1 MILDRLSV
9 RRTGRTTHAGADRT
23 TGPRAMMARDLDTV
37 FSRVDAIADELV
49 AFTAELLA
57 IPSVNPP
64 GAAYEE
70 CARLVG
76 EALRRFGFDIGYHAA
91 DGCPEHVPQH
101 PRVNVLGVRRGARAR
116 PCVHLNGHLDVVP
129 AGPGWTVD
137 PFSAT
142 VRDGRLY
149 GRGASDMKGGL
160 AAAMFAAEAIR
171 RAGVRLA
178 GTIEISGTV
187 DEESGGFAGVAWL
200 ARHGLLSSDRADY
213 VIIPEPFGIDRIC
226 LGHRGVYW
234 FEVTTHGQAAH
245 GSMPFLGVNAVDR
258 MMVVLTRMRDELTPV
273 FARRRTAMPV
283 VPPDARAATLNVN
296 SIRGG
301 QAGEPTETPCVPD
314 RCSAVVDRRFLSE
327 ESFDDVKTEIAD
339 VVARAAHDASD
350 LPCHIRDLMV
360 VEPVATPPDSPLVT
374 ALAAAV
380 REHVGRDA
388 TLVASPGTYD
398 HKHVTRIA
406 GIEHCVAYGPGRLE
420 LAHQVDEWV
429 GLDDLVT
436 ATKVLAA
443 TILRLVGA

>member
-1 MILDRLSV
+1 
-9 RRTGRTTHAGADRT
+9 
-23 TGPRAMMARDLDTV
+23 MMARDLDTV
-37 FSRVDAIADELV
+37 LARVDAIAGELV
-49 AFTAELLA
+49 AFTAELIA

-64 GAAYEE
+64 GAAYKD

-76 EALRRFGFDIGYHAA
+76 ETLQRFGFETDYHAA
-91 DGCPEHVPQH
+91 DGRPEHVPQH

-116 PCVHLNGHLDVVP
+116 PCVHLNGHVDVVP

-137 PFSAT
+137 PFGGI

-149 GRGASDMKGGL
+149 GRGSSDMKGGL
-160 AAAMFAAEAIR
+160 AAAIFAAEAIR

-200 ARHGLLSSDRADY
+200 ATEGLFSSDRADY
-213 VIIPEPFGIDRIC
+213 VIIPEPFGVDRIC
-226 LGHRGVYW
+226 IGHRGVYW
-234 FEVTTHGQAAH
+234 FEVTTHGRAAH

-258 MMVVLTRMRDELTPV
+258 MTTVLARMRDELAPV

-301 QAGEPTETPCVPD
+301 QVGDSAETPCVPD

-327 ESFDDVKTEIAD
+327 EPVDDVKAEVAD
-339 VVARAAHDASD
+339 VVARVAHDASG
-350 LPCHIRDLMV
+350 LPCHIRDVMV
-360 VEPVATPPDSPLVT
+360 VEPVATARDSPLVT
-374 ALAAAV
+374 ALADAV
-380 REHVGRDA
+380 REHLGRDA
-388 TLVASPGTYD
+388 ELVASPGTYD
-398 HKHVTRIA
+398 HKHVRRIA

-429 GLDDLVT
+429 GIDDLVT

-443 TILRLVGA
+443 TILRLVG